1 VIRTS
6 DLERFISDFEERL
19 APVERAADEAWWN
32 LATSG
37 TNEAREEF
45 VAAGKAYSDLFSDT
59 DEYRKLRDLFENLD
73 SVDSLL
79 LRRRIEVLYRMFE
92 ERQGDE
98 ETLGRIE
105 ELEAEANAIYGN
117 HRSVV
122 GGEKDLASAPDAPFR
137 ILKGDLDAELRRKFG
152 VEEVMPWHL
161 SGACLPRGH
170 ARVPVR
176 PHRAEHAWYAR
187 PPRPASRQTRLPL
200 ACSGPR

>member
-1 VIRTS
+1 MIPTS

-37 TNEAREEF
+37 TEGAQRGF
-45 VAAGKAYSDLFSDT
+45 VAANKAYNGLSRT
-59 DEYRKLRDLFENLD
+59 GRVPEAPWLFEDLD
-73 SVDSLL
+73 SVESPL
-79 LRRRIEVLYRMFE
+79 LRRRVEVLYRMFE

-122 GGEKDLASAPDAPFR
+122 G
-137 ILKGDLDAELRRKFG
+137 
-152 VEEVMPWHL
+152 
-161 SGACLPRGH
+161 
-170 ARVPVR
+170 ARS
-176 PHRAEHAWYAR
+176 W
-187 PPRPASRQTRLPL
+187 
-200 ACSGPR
+200 